1 MFVSQ
6 PIAGVILTECPDRRT
21 CQRLEHRET
30 VELDGRHVEGRD
42 ISAHGLSVL
51 VPPPVKIGDIVRVR
65 LAGCLDTGEAVM
77 ANARVARLDGTAEGI
92 VVGLEFIE

>member
-6 PIAGVILTECPDRRT
+6 PITGLILTECPDRRG

-30 VELDGRHVEGRD
+30 VELEGRQVQGMD

-51 VPPPVKIGDIVRVR
+51 IPPPVKIGDVVRVR
-65 LAGCLDTGEAVM
+65 LGGCVDTGEAVM
-77 ANARVARLDGTAEGI
+77 ANARVARLDGTSAGV